1 MSDMLNKVLYEVAV
15 DHLVDTKTRMAVYF
29 LLDEFEKYIQQKN
42 LSEQQVE
49 TLIYLIE
56 DGQLW
61 LRKEQNST
69 ITLSINI
76 NDIFGPCSDSYE
88 ITSTDELK
96 NFLDCVSSGD
106 CFIAPWVSLRIGH
119 EPWRNRTNWDK
130 LVSTIIEKGYGIQT
144 PSLNHSKID

>member
-15 DHLVDTKTRMAVYF
+15 DHLVDTKTRMAVYC

-42 LSEQQVE
+42 LTEQQEETVIHLVE
-49 TLIYLIE
+49 E
-56 DGQLW
+56 GQLW
-61 LRKEQNST
+61 LRKEHNGT

-88 ITSTDELK
+88 IKSDDELK

-106 CFIAPWVSLRIGH
+106 CFIAPWVGLRIGH

-130 LVSTIIEKGYGIQT
+130 LISTSIEKGYGIQS
-144 PSLNHSKID
+144 PS